1 MNEDIQKS
9 LSQDFR
15 NLIRLHLPQVP
26 RARVDAFMQFI
37 RHGTVSELTEASKAF
52 STQLASC
59 PTGGEV
65 VDCPNGQIWL
75 NGDPDSIRATRQA
88 FGFFSRL
95 HANVTEEQKL
105 TQLREA
111 ADRLGSDA
119 QLDLEPC
126 EVEEVRR
133 FIRRILGPAP
143 SLLDLRFRHG
153 PGAVATRERGL
164 QKLYFKETY
173 LSVDSLLGMDSECLF
188 RLPNQPPRVLMRAIP
203 TTRVIAVPK
212 DATKIRTISCEPLS
226 MQFLQQGIMTYMY
239 ERFARKAGDMFPLT
253 DQERPKRF
261 ARLGS
266 MPDTRGQRAQPC
278 TIDMSNASDDV
289 KCRHVRMFF
298 PEDWQDLLLSVRSE
312 YAHFEEL
319 GGIDV
324 ELMTFAPMG
333 AATCYPVESLV
344 FAGIA
349 YASARKEL
357 RRSDSVRLYTCN
369 GDDLVVPA
377 YSFYRAVDMLTRA
390 AFTVNVSKCCGP
402 TVRFREACGGDYFDG
417 VDVTYVRP
425 RILPKFG
432 TRSANVP
439 TVQLANGLN
448 TRSFRITAQLL
459 ANTVHTPVAIG
470 EGDAYASPDLNWPCP
485 GKYRYERW
493 YQRLEQQAM
502 VEIPCRAMP
511 LGAVDGWEP
520 VFNWFTSGWDTE
532 TSFPTRT
539 HSRLTWLPSGNNVPD
554 APLSQGQGR
563 RLPQGW

>member
-1 MNEDIQKS
+1 MLENIQKS

-15 NLIRLHLPQVP
+15 NLARLHSLECP
-26 RARVDAFMQFI
+26 RSRLDAVMQLI
-37 RHGTVSELTEASKAF
+37 RYGSVSELTEIHKAF
-52 STQLASC
+52 STSLASA

-65 VDCPNGQIWL
+65 FDCPKGQLWL
-75 NGDPDSIRATRQA
+75 GTPELIRTVRQA

-105 TQLREA
+105 LQLREA
-111 ADRLGSDA
+111 ADRLGREA
-119 QLDLEPC
+119 QIDLEPS

-143 SLLDLRFRHG
+143 SLLNLRFRHG

-173 LSVDSLLGMDSECLF
+173 QSVDTLLGMDSEILF
-188 RLPNQPPRVLMRAIP
+188 RLPNQPSRVMVRAIP

-226 MQFLQQGIMTYMY
+226 MQFLQQGIMTHIYS
-239 ERFARKAGDMFPLT
+239 RFARVAADMFPLT

-266 MPDTRGQRAQPC
+266 CPETRGQRAQPC
-278 TIDMSNASDDV
+278 TIDLSNASDDV
-289 KCRHVRMFF
+289 KCAHVRLFF
-298 PEDWQDLLLSVRSE
+298 PPDWQDLLLSVRSE
-312 YAHFEEL
+312 FAHFEEL
-319 GGIDV
+319 GFDV
-324 ELMTFAPMG
+324 ELKTFAPMG

-344 FAGIA
+344 FAGIS
-349 YASARKEL
+349 YAAAKKEY
-357 RRSDSVRLYTCN
+357 RRSDNVRLYTCN

-377 YSFYRAVDMLTRA
+377 YSFYRTVDMLERA
-390 AFTVNVSKCCGP
+390 AFSVNVSKCCGP
-402 TVRFREACGGDYFDG
+402 TVRFREACGGDYYDG

-425 RILPKFG
+425 RFLPKFG
-432 TRSANVP
+432 HRSANVP

-448 TRSFRITAQLL
+448 TRQFRITAQLL

-502 VEIPCRAMP
+502 VEIPCHAMP

-520 VFNWFTSGWDTE
+520 LYNWFTSGWDTE

-539 HSRLTWLPSGNNVPD
+539 RSRLTWLPSGNEVPD
-554 APLSQGQGR
+554 APLSRGQGR